1 MEEEKDLIK
10 EIDEETQESIQE
22 QEPEDSEFN
31 EIFVE
36 NEGDVESALFEYCFK
51 HNIPYSV
58 ELAKTLAS
66 SPKFVEATN
75 RSQIYVDS
83 INNNP
88 KYEGLTFF
96 KQLKKDNFEKIYQ
109 EKVLVQDLTDEDR
122 KNRMQVIDILSYDPF
137 KDDDPLDKPQ
147 LYRDL
152 AAMLTENMRK
162 DVAKAKAAL
171 AVVRNYSNL
180 EKIQKQINDIFQAGA
195 IDEDAQA
202 SLEKL
207 QKMAKTIQDS
217 INGTAEKNNFTAKG
231 IGSNGR
237 GMLSDVM
244 NQIEEKGIDL
254 GVTNFYDIETSKS
267 IGEVADISWKSMLNQ
282 VNLSK
287 TDYADIIADQS
298 ILVREAQA
306 RAKDAVE
313 ALRLA
318 KEKITKQQLLEELE
332 EDYRSKGISEADIQ
346 EFIEREI
353 SMYTLDK

>member
-1 MEEEKDLIK
+1 MEEEKDLIENSNEEK
-10 EIDEETQESIQE
+10 EELC
-22 QEPEDSEFN
+22 EPEDSEFN

-51 HNIPYSV
+51 KNIPYSS
-58 ELAKTLAS
+58 EIAKTLAG
-66 SPKFVEATN
+66 SPKFVESSN
-75 RSQIYVDS
+75 RSQLYKDI
-83 INNNP
+83 ILNNP
-88 KYEGLTFF
+88 KFNNLTFF

-109 EKVLVQDLTDEDR
+109 EKILIQDLSDEDR
-122 KNRMQVIDILSYDPF
+122 KNRMAVIDILSYDPF
-137 KDDDPLDKPQ
+137 KDDDPQDKPQ

-152 AAMLTENMRK
+152 AGMLTENMRK

-171 AVVRNYSNL
+171 AIVRSYNNL
-180 EKIQKQINDIFQAGA
+180 EKIQKQINDIFQSGD
-195 IDEDAQA
+195 IDENAQV

-217 INGTAEKNNFTAKG
+217 INGTAEKNNFTVKG

-254 GVTNFYDIETSKS
+254 GVTNFYDISTSNS
-267 IGEVADISWKSMLNQ
+267 IEEVANISWKAMLNQ

-287 TDYADIIADQS
+287 TDYADILTDQAL
-298 ILVREAQA
+298 IVREAQSKA
-306 RAKDAVE
+306 REAVE

-332 EDYRSKGISEADIQ
+332 RDYRNKGISEEDIK
-346 EFIEREI
+346 EFIDREI
-353 SMYTLDK
+353 TMYSLDK